1 MDPALIMCVSNMNK
15 FQVTELTFILNA
27 SIDVEGQIEKIYN
40 SDNITSHRIANNLLK
55 EKQVQ
60 IWIPVFFLVI

>member
-15 FQVTELTFILNA
+15 FQVTELTSMLNA

-40 SDNITSHRIANNLLK
+40 SDNITFHRIANNLLK

-60 IWIPVFFLVI
+60 IWIPVLFW